1 MRNRNNFY
9 FDLYCLSQY
18 YLMLTLIYEARPCA
32 HVFEKSS
39 RRQGMC
45 KCHTIPKCAIVAD
58 TFLNAQWKQFL
69 LRFVLPEPIFFNVNI
84 NIRGT
89 IGRASCREEC

>member
-1 MRNRNNFY
+1 MKM
-9 FDLYCLSQY
+9 YCKNHQDDK
-18 YLMLTLIYEARPCA
+18 ECA
-32 HVFEKSS
+32 NHIKF
-39 RRQGMC
+39 
-45 KCHTIPKCAIVAD
+45 PKCAMFAD

-89 IGRASCREEC
+89 PL